1 MDGCI
6 EGVCIGKSPTGEVMS
21 FEVAPDPFDVSEFRR
36 VFRQPLDGEPVSAG
50 YKRRHPRL
58 ANVDRAVV
66 EDYHNGLGSLVRP
79 WATEPVKGFKKGDK
93 IGAAGWN

>member
-1 MDGCI
+1 MGGLPELSNCYCHP
-6 EGVCIGKSPTGEVMS
+6 GRAGG
-21 FEVAPDPFDVSEFRR
+21 
-36 VFRQPLDGEPVSAG
+36 LPVW
-50 YKRRHPRL
+50 

-79 WATEPVKGFKKGDK
+79 WAAEPVKGFKKGDK